1 MSKLVDSVVACQINN
16 YVNRNKFNNY
26 SNQHISLDI
35 ALLYIQNEV
44 HLSLEHGES
53 TVFILLDWS
62 AAFDIAD
69 DSNLL
74 DYPTSWFGVCVEEFI
89 ILGSPVQLKI
99 LDPFP
104 PVNILEN
111 QLHSA
116 KKVFYFTHHVSNIF
130 CSVM

>member
-16 YVNRNKFNNY
+16 YVNRNQFNNY

-62 AAFDIAD
+62 AAFNIVD

-74 DYPTSWFGVCVEEFI
+74 DCPTSWFSVCGRVHYFGVSSSAENF
-89 ILGSPVQLKI
+89 G
-99 LDPFP
+99 PFFP
-104 PVNILEN
+104 
-111 QLHSA
+111 S
-116 KKVFYFTHHVSNIF
+116 KYT
-130 CSVM
+130 